1 MISVIVGRTLVRY
14 RPTYRRPLLLLLLL
28 LLLKIAVHVF
38 RILLYK
44 ICNFIVL
51 NLLQLWT
58 YGIFLKRLLFIGV
71 YGLCMKLFETGSI
84 DVVND
89 CLSCFAIDLPSCVLK
104 SRQDKLILRYTTTVN
119 SYCQFCNKL

>member
-1 MISVIVGRTLVRY
+1 VYFIISVIVGRALVRY

-28 LLLKIAVHVF
+28 LLKIAVHVC

-44 ICNFIVL
+44 ICNFIIL

-89 CLSCFAIDLPSCVLK
+89 CLSCFAIDLPRCVLK
-104 SRQDKLILRYTTTVN
+104 SRQDKLIL
-119 SYCQFCNKL
+119 